1 MMIMEL
7 LWNPNP
13 LEALLSAPIII
24 ATLLQC
30 PET

>member
-1 MMIMEL
+1 MMEMEL

-13 LEALLSAPIII
+13 LGVPLSAPIII